1 MDDLSIPN
9 DWQERYDQIGKS
21 YISWFI
27 RAQSLKS
34 SADIIWQEIKQT
46 LYNERGF
53 LHHHNTVE
61 DQIESVYLML
71 IGMSVE
77 NALKA
82 LYVIYNPELI
92 GNGEMKRKWKDGHD
106 LVKLAELSGY
116 ICNEANIDLLR
127 NLSAYIKWAGRY
139 PIPQKVS
146 PNPIK
151 DYPMIFLSFQKGKID
166 LLLKDIFSRVEEACR
181 NDTN

>member
-1 MDDLSIPN
+1 MGGLMPI
-9 DWQERYDQIGKS
+9 DWQDMYDQIGKA

-34 SADIIWQEIKQT
+34 SADIIWREIEHT

-53 LHHHNTVE
+53 SYHHNTVE
-61 DQIESVYLML
+61 DQVEEVYLML
-71 IGMSVE
+71 IGMSIE

-82 LYVIYNPELI
+82 LYVIYNPDLV

-116 ICNEANIDLLR
+116 ICNETNID
-127 NLSAYIKWAGRY
+127 SI
-139 PIPQKVS
+139 
-146 PNPIK
+146 
-151 DYPMIFLSFQKGKID
+151 
-166 LLLKDIFSRVEEACR
+166 
-181 NDTN
+181 

>member
-1 MDDLSIPN
+1 MGELMPI
-9 DWQERYDQIGKS
+9 DWQEMYDQIGRA

-34 SADIIWQEIKQT
+34 SADIIWREIEHT

-53 LHHHNTVE
+53 PYHHNTVE
-61 DQIESVYLML
+61 DQVEELYLML
-71 IGMSVE
+71 IGMSIE

-82 LYVIYNPELI
+82 LYVINNPELVT
-92 GNGEMKRKWKDGHD
+92 NGKMNPKWKDGHD

-116 ICNEANIDLLR
+116 VCNEINIDLLR
-127 NLSAYIKWAGRY
+127 NLSGYIKWAGRY

-146 PNPIK
+146 PDPIK
-151 DYPMIFLSFQKGKID
+151 DYPMILLPIQKVRID
-166 LLLKDIFSRVEEACR
+166 LLLKGIFSKVEEASQ
-181 NDTN
+181 DDKK